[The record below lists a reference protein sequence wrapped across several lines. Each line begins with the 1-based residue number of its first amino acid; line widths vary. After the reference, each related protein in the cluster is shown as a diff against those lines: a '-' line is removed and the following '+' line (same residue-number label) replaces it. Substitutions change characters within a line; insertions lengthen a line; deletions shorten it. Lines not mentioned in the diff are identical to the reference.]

1 MVQQRNNVKSAGHYS
16 RINPNMVIM
25 PPVGQV
31 MSYYDA
37 DYPRNRLME
46 VTYLFQLMLFFLCK
60 DNRQQT
66 DKIDMVMRILVA
78 WDIIHLASHKCVLIL
93 YILIIGPK
101 NTWS

>member
-1 MVQQRNNVKSAGHYS
+1 
-16 RINPNMVIM
+16 
-25 PPVGQV
+25 
-31 MSYYDA
+31 
-37 DYPRNRLME
+37 ME

-101 NTWS
+101 NTWSKNKRCLDNAAHFILFVALTI